1 MGSESDPTGCFAA
14 VTEYPR
20 RLASYAECRG
30 GGAIEQFVQSLELL
44 LEIRFVIHTQKLPQL
59 VYAKKQKRA
68 KSFKELALIPA

>member
-44 LEIRFVIHTQKLPQL
+44 LLLEIRFVIHTPKLPNL
-59 VYAKKQKRA
+59 CMLKNK
-68 KSFKELALIPA
+68 KELNPLRN